1 MADLLSK
8 QIPHLYSGD
17 ESNIRSIHIASFN
30 EGGKKYADCVV
41 VKDTFQ
47 DWVHEIHTNASGVV
61 EIDKSPRPPDGPPVH
76 AHPNQ
81 PDPADPLCGVKVP
94 CIGDQLT
101 GVRFARAKNLRA
113 GAHTCKGRLDHL
125 YPFCCVASHT
135 KRSLALFIVEH
146 RFLHSLSLGKRISQE
161 EVERNNY
168 SNIIRGFKM
177 F

>member
-41 VKDTFQ
+41 VKDMFQ

-61 EIDKSPRPPDGPPVH
+61 GIDLSPRPPGRPAVH
-76 AHPNQ
+76 ARPDQ

-101 GVRFARAKNLRA
+101 RVRFARTKTLHA
-113 GAHTCKGRLDHL
+113 GAHTCKYGLDHL
-125 YPFCCVASHT
+125 YPFHCAAWHT
-135 KRSLALFIVEH
+135 
-146 RFLHSLSLGKRISQE
+146 
-161 EVERNNY
+161 
-168 SNIIRGFKM
+168 
-177 F
+177 